1 MSAPMHPSA
10 PPSALHRPLRAELGA
25 PTAAAL
31 EKHLHLV
38 TVGDLLRHYPRR
50 YVTRAELTPLAGL
63 APGEDAT
70 VVAQV
75 ATVKSRRLKDG
86 RKHLV
91 QAVVTDGVAELDL
104 AFFAATPWQAEYRT
118 KQLAPGTRAL
128 FVGRVGVYNKRLQLA
143 QPEVEE
149 VPEGL
154 TDEELAARANA
165 VIPVYPATEKVSSF
179 KISKAVATVLG
190 TLADDEVP
198 DPVPLSVRERLG
210 LVSLAQAFRKLHAP
224 ASASDHQQARRRLRF
239 EEAFV
244 LQVELARRRA
254 ALADLPASAY
264 PPRPGGIAEAF
275 DAALP
280 FTLTQ
285 GQVAVGE
292 RIREDLSSTHPMN
305 RLLQGEVGSG
315 KTLVAL
321 RAMLQVVDA
330 GAQAALLAPT
340 EVLAVQHH
348 RSLTAALGDL
358 ARAGELGAPERA
370 TRVTLLTG
378 SMGTAARRAAL
389 LAITTGEAGI
399 VVGTHAL
406 IQDGV
411 DFFDLGLAVIDE
423 QHRFGVEQRDAL
435 RAKSGLP
442 PHVLVMTA
450 TPIPRTVA
458 MTVFGDLEVSTLREL
473 PAGRSPISTHVVHES
488 KSHWLDRAWSKVR
501 QEVLEGRQA
510 FVVAPRIGDD
520 DGTVGAGPGGSSD
533 GPAWAMV
540 AVRGSDLVPTPPLG
554 DGERRPPLAAVDVVD
569 ELRTHPAMAGLRVE
583 LLHGRMSPEAKDAVM
598 SAFTA
603 GEVQVLVATTVVEVG
618 VDVPNA
624 TVMVVMDADRFGVSQ
639 LHQLRGR
646 IGRGGHPGTCLLV
659 TGAEPGPA
667 LERLEAVAAT
677 TDGFELARAD
687 LEARQEGDVLGA
699 SQSGYKSSLRLLRVT
714 HDEVLITTARTEAT
728 AVVELDPALEMHP
741 VLRAELAAMDA
752 ERQAYLGRG

>member
-1 MSAPMHPSA
+1 MSP
-10 PPSALHRPLRAELGA
+10 LDRPLKGELGA

-31 EKHLHLV
+31 EKHLGLV
-38 TVGDLLRHYPRR
+38 TVGDLLRHYPRK
-50 YVTRAELTPLAGL
+50 YVTRAELTPLSGL
-63 APGEDAT
+63 TEGEAVT
-70 VVAQV
+70 VVAEV
-75 ATVKSRRLKDG
+75 RTIRKRVLKDG
-86 RKHLV
+86 KRHLV
-91 QAVVTDGVAELDL
+91 SAVVTDGEHELDV
-104 AFFAATPWQAEYRT
+104 AFFAATRWQAEWRE

-128 FVGRVGVYNKRLQLA
+128 FVGKVGGYNGRPQLA

-154 TDEELAARANA
+154 TEEQLLARANA
-165 VIPVYPATEKVSSF
+165 IIPVYPATEKVTSF
-179 KISKAVATVLG
+179 TLSKSVATALG
-190 TLADDEVP
+190 TLGADDVP
-198 DPVPLSVRERLG
+198 DPLPLSVRQRLG
-210 LVSLAQAFRKLHAP
+210 LVSLSRALHLLHQPTA
-224 ASASDHQQARRRLRF
+224 ASDHAQAKRRLRF

-254 ALADLPASAY
+254 ALADLPATAY
-264 PPRPGGIAEAF
+264 PPRSGGLAEAF

-285 GQVAVGE
+285 GQREVGE
-292 RIREDLSSTHPMN
+292 QVRKDLSSTHPMN

-330 GAQAALLAPT
+330 GAQAALLSPT

-358 ARAGELGAPERA
+358 ARAGQVGAPGRA

-378 SMGTAARRAAL
+378 SLTAAARRRAL
-389 LAITTGEAGI
+389 LDIASGAAGI

-406 IQDGV
+406 IQDAV
-411 DFFDLGLAVIDE
+411 DFADLGLAVIDE

-473 PAGRSPISTHVVHES
+473 PAGRSPITTHVVHES
-488 KSHWLDRAWSKVR
+488 RSNWLDRAWSRLR
-501 QEVLEGRQA
+501 QEVLAGRQA
-510 FVVAPRIGDD
+510 FVVAPRIGEDAE
-520 DGTVGAGPGGSSD
+520 GAAGDPD

-554 DGERRPPLAAVDVVD
+554 EGERRPPLSAVDLVD
-569 ELRTHPAMAGLRVE
+569 ELRTHPAMAGLSVE
-583 LLHGRMSPEAKDAVM
+583 LLHGRMAADAKDAVM
-598 SAFTA
+598 TAFAA
-603 GEVQVLVATTVVEVG
+603 GRVQVLVATTVVEVG

-624 TVMVVMDADRFGVSQ
+624 TVMVVMDADRFGISQ

-667 LERLEAVAAT
+667 LARLEAVAAT
-677 TDGFELARAD
+677 TDGFALARTD

-699 SQSGYKSSLRLLRVT
+699 SQSGFRSSLRLLRVT
-714 HDEVLITTARTEAT
+714 HDEALITTARAEAA
-728 AVVELDPALEMHP
+728 AVVAIDPSLEVHP
-741 VLRAELAAMDA
+741 VLRGELAAMDA

>member
-10 PPSALHRPLRAELGA
+10 PPSALHRPLKAELGA

-50 YVTRAELTPLAGL
+50 YVTRAELTPLGGL
-63 APGEDAT
+63 VPGEDAT
-70 VVAQV
+70 VVAEV

-104 AFFAATPWQAEYRT
+104 AFFAATPWQAEFRT
-118 KQLAPGTRAL
+118 RQLTPGTRAL
-128 FVGRVGVYNKRLQLA
+128 FVGKVGLYRERLQLA

-154 TDEELAARANA
+154 SDEELAARANA

-210 LVSLAQAFRKLHAP
+210 LVSLAQAFRRLHTP
-224 ASASDHQQARRRLRF
+224 AGASDHQQARRRLRF

-264 PPRPGGIAEAF
+264 PPRPGGVAEAF

-348 RSLTAALGDL
+348 RSLTGALGDL
-358 ARAGELGAPERA
+358 ARAGQFGAPEHA

-488 KSHWLDRAWSKVR
+488 RSHWLDRAWSKVR
-501 QEVLEGRQA
+501 QEAQDGRQA
-510 FVVAPRIGDD
+510 FVVAPRIGAAGDD
-520 DGTVGAGPGGSSD
+520 DGAAAGAPD
-533 GPAWAMV
+533 GPAWAML

-554 DGERRPPLAAVDVVD
+554 EGERRPPLAAVDVVD
-569 ELRTHPAMAGLRVE
+569 ELRTHPAMAGLVVE
-583 LLHGRMSPEAKDAVM
+583 LLHGRMPPEAKDAVM
-598 SAFTA
+598 SAFAA
-603 GEVQVLVATTVVEVG
+603 GQVQVLVATTVVEVG

-728 AVVELDPALEMHP
+728 AVVELDPSLEPHP

>member
-1 MSAPMHPSA
+1 MSP
-10 PPSALHRPLRAELGA
+10 LDRPLKRELGA

-31 EKHLHLV
+31 EKHLALV

-50 YVTRAELTPLAGL
+50 YVTRAELTPLGDL
-63 APGEDAT
+63 TPGEAVT
-70 VVAQV
+70 VVAEV
-75 ATVKSRRLKDG
+75 RSIRKRALRDG

-91 QAVVTDGVAELDL
+91 QAVVTDGAHDLDL
-104 AFFAATPWQAEYRT
+104 AFFAAAPWQAEWRLR
-118 KQLAPGTRAL
+118 QLAVGTRAL
-128 FVGRVGVYNKRLQLA
+128 FVGKVGLYNDRLQLA

-149 VPEGL
+149 VPEDL
-154 TDEELAARANA
+154 TPEQLRARANA
-165 VIPVYPATEKVSSF
+165 IIPVYPATEKVTSLT
-179 KISKAVATVLG
+179 IAKAVATVLG
-190 TLADDEVP
+190 TLDDDEVP
-198 DPVPLSVRERLG
+198 DPLPLSVRQRLG
-210 LVSLAQAFRKLHAP
+210 LVTLARALHLLHQPVA
-224 ASASDHQQARRRLRF
+224 ASDHAQAKRRLRF

-264 PPRPGGIAEAF
+264 PPRAGGIAEAF

-285 GQVAVGE
+285 GQREVGE
-292 RIREDLSSTHPMN
+292 QVRADLSSTHPMN

-358 ARAGELGAPERA
+358 ARAGQFGAPPHA

-378 SMGTAARRAAL
+378 SLGTAARRRAL
-389 LAITTGEAGI
+389 LEITTGEAGI

-406 IQDGV
+406 IQDAV

-473 PAGRSPISTHVVHES
+473 PAGRSPITTHVVHES
-488 KSHWLDRAWSKVR
+488 RSNWLDRAWSRVR
-501 QEVLEGRQA
+501 QEVLAGRQA

-520 DGTVGAGPGGSSD
+520 PEGNPD
-533 GPAWAMV
+533 GPAWAML
-540 AVRGSDLVPTPPLG
+540 AVRGSDLVPAPPLG
-554 DGERRPPLAAVDVVD
+554 EGERRPPLSAVDLTD
-569 ELRTHPAMAGLRVE
+569 ELRTHPAMAGLGVE
-583 LLHGRMSPEAKDAVM
+583 LLHGRMTPEAKDAVM
-598 SAFTA
+598 SAFAA
-603 GEVQVLVATTVVEVG
+603 GQVQVLVATTVVEVG

-624 TVMVVMDADRFGVSQ
+624 TVMVVMDADRFGISQ

-677 TDGFELARAD
+677 TDGFELARTD

-699 SQSGYKSSLRLLRVT
+699 SQSGYRSSLRLLRVT
-714 HDEVLITTARTEAT
+714 HDEALITTARAEAA
-728 AVVELDPALEMHP
+728 AVVALDPSLEMHP
-741 VLRAELAAMDA
+741 VLRGELAAMDA